1 MPALSVDF
9 DMQDSG
15 QQSRSCERL
24 LAAVVACALR
34 DLAAPGFGR
43 TYRSAVSQA
52 GKPSVLMQAG
62 ISPHAF
68 TAARFLFDTSVT
80 GVDAY
85 LEWLDI
91 DPDTWRKK
99 LREVI
104 DNDTPLRVGGF
115 EPEQRRNMRVNL
127 KIYNRLS
134 YLTDKEIDDH
144 DDE

>member
-1 MPALSVDF
+1 MLPVSLNVDML
-9 DMQDSG
+9 DG
-15 QQSRSCERL
+15 EQQVRSCEKL

-34 DLAAPGFGR
+34 DLSAPGFGR
-43 TYRSAVSQA
+43 SYRRIVAGA
-52 GKPSVLMQAG
+52 GKRSPIKEAG

-68 TAARFLFDTSVT
+68 TAARFLFDATAT

-91 DPDTWRKK
+91 DPDTWRRK
-99 LREVI
+99 LLDVI
-104 DNDTPLRVGGF
+104 ADDTPMRVGGF

-127 KIYNRLS
+127 RVYKSLAH
-134 YLTDKEIDDH
+134 LTDKEIDD